1 MELFSKQCLKH
12 LSCGILWCLGFV
24 QTYVFIRL
32 YWLVSCVIPTYSM
45 SPTLL
50 AGDYIIISLRIPGRR
65 LVREDNARLG
75 HYIISRKKGD
85 RSVRVGDVVV
95 FNFPYSK
102 GEEQMRMNFDLYFCK
117 RCVAIPGE
125 TYIWEWDAVSDS
137 VYLPRQEEVVV
148 IDSLNFRHYNRCIE
162 YETGIMPKLLNGTV
176 MHADTLMH
184 SYRFKNNY
192 YFTRGDNC
200 VDSYDSRFWGI
211 LPEDFI
217 LGTGQFIWFSKDRDM
232 GKIRWERMFRKL

>member
-1 MELFSKQCLKH
+1 M
-12 LSCGILWCLGFV
+12 
-24 QTYVFIRL
+24 
-32 YWLVSCVIPTYSM
+32 
-45 SPTLL
+45 
-50 AGDYIIISLRIPGRR
+50 
-65 LVREDNARLG
+65 
-75 HYIISRKKGD
+75 
-85 RSVRVGDVVV
+85 RVGDVVV

-184 SYRFKNNY
+184 SYRFKIIIISCVVITALTLMIRAFGEY
-192 YFTRGDNC
+192 YQK
-200 VDSYDSRFWGI
+200 I
-211 LPEDFI
+211 LY
-217 LGTGQFIWFSKDRDM
+217 
-232 GKIRWERMFRKL
+232 

>member
-1 MELFSKQCLKH
+1 MLETFELWNFVVFRLCANLCFYSALLVGIVCYSH
-12 LSCGILWCLGFV
+12 LFHVAYLTCR
-24 QTYVFIRL
+24 RL
-32 YWLVSCVIPTYSM
+32 HYNLFTYS
-45 SPTLL
+45 
-50 AGDYIIISLRIPGRR
+50 
-65 LVREDNARLG
+65 RLG

-192 YFTRGDNC
+192 YFMRGDNC